1 MGVSTVSLGA
11 LRQEV
16 QLYHRFGAIIGLRFV
31 STISER
37 LRFRHDFGVRNGV
50 SIGAS
55 SHNHQSLRYR
65 QIGVANEQELTD
77 GSLSGSVLKNK
88 VRT

>member
-16 QLYHRFGAIIGLRFV
+16 QLYHRFGAIIGLV

-37 LRFRHDFGVRNGV
+37 LRFRHDFGVRKGV